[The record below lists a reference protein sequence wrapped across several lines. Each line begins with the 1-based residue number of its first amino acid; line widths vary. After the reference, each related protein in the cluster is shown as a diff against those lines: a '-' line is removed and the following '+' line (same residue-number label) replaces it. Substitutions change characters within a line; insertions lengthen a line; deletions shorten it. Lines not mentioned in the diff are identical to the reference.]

1 MNDQFTLHELIG
13 LLSQRNQMKQADAE
27 AFVQTFFALIKETL
41 VTDKYVKVKGLGTF
55 KLIDARESIEAN
67 ADESVGM
74 QAHLQISFTPDASM
88 RDAVNK
94 PFNHFE
100 TILLNE
106 STHYDDIP
114 EEVSSQAC
122 QAANDMTE
130 SVKTDVPAREEI
142 ATEEKQPANEGT
154 ILKDNPHRSG
164 AYLRLPWCV
173 IASVLLAGILIG
185 GGNAWGLLSGR
196 RYIPESVIQI
206 LTEEKEEA
214 EHTDTAS
221 VVVSSD
227 TFRLPA
233 KDKNKAVLPIV
244 LSDAVRYDIQGTLA
258 THTLR
263 RGESLARLAER
274 YYGNR
279 NLWTYLARYNRNNIK
294 DANDIPVGTLIHIPK
309 LVPKE

>member
-27 AFVQTFFALIKETL
+27 AFVQTFFTLIKETL

-130 SVKTDVPAREEI
+130 SVKTDVPARED
-142 ATEEKQPANEGT
+142 

-164 AYLRLPWCV
+164 AYLRLPWCL

-185 GGNAWGLLSGR
+185 GGIAWGLLSGR